1 MVGRYDVSKCK
12 WDQFSTTRRDLGYP
26 LCMQPKMLRRDCVHV
41 NVEVGAGIE
50 ASTLTGARAPI
61 SQICNE
67 QASSVMAER
76 PKGRT
81 MSTRPRLNLDALVL
95 LTSAYFSLGANRFGQ
110 GTFHPLLFSSPF
122 PLNVDISRRS
132 IFPTFEIQSCEQEDR
147 QRITRSA
154 CGSFS
159 VRKTNREAWKR
170 VGVTKLVDEKRI
182 CSFTTRYVSKLYE
195 CSFCFVKFHRAVAQ
209 FDRVEYRAGARVLP
223 RLCMH

>member
-26 LCMQPKMLRRDCVHV
+26 LCMQPKMLRPDCVHV
-41 NVEVGAGIE
+41 NVEAGAGIE

-61 SQICNE
+61 GQICNE

-122 PLNVDISRRS
+122 PLNVDISQRS
-132 IFPTFEIQSCEQEDR
+132 IFPTFQIKSCQEDR
-147 QRITRSA
+147 ERIIRPA
-154 CGSFS
+154 YGSFFLRFANGETS
-159 VRKTNREAWKR
+159 KR
-170 VGVTKLVDEKRI
+170 VGVTKMVDEKRI
-182 CSFTTRYVSKLYE
+182 CSFTTRYVSKLYD

-209 FDRVEYRAGARVLP
+209 FDRVEYRASACVLP